1 MEYQLAAI
9 VQLRKRVEEL
19 ENQVEELNIKLE
31 KEKQENLIN
40 NKYGNKH
47 LS

>member
-9 VQLRKRVEEL
+9 VQLRKRVVEL
-19 ENQVEELNIKLE
+19 ENQVEELIIKLE
-31 KEKQENLIN
+31 KEQKETLTNH
-40 NKYGNKH
+40 KYGDKH

>member
-9 VQLRKRVEEL
+9 VQLRKRIKEL
-19 ENQVEELNIKLE
+19 ENQVEELSIKLE
-31 KEKQENLIN
+31 KEQKENLTN
-40 NKYGNKH
+40 HKYGNKH

>member
-19 ENQVEELNIKLE
+19 ENQVEELTIKLE
-31 KEKQENLIN
+31 KEKQENLTN